1 MDNTYDVL
9 MAAVQSATVL
19 LLFLAFVFFVTQIGG
34 RDEDKAKRGHRR
46 RSCAPASECSDYS

>member
-9 MAAVQSATVL
+9 MATVQSATVL

-34 RDEDKAKRGHRR
+34 RDEDKAKRGQQATKLR
-46 RSCAPASECSDYS
+46 PGE